1 MQYRKSPGSSSLP
14 EAESNML
21 LEDDLD
27 LKDMVALESKKS
39 QSVPNTGAI
48 PKSTSTVAKP
58 AMVNSEHP
66 KQIEELEKKLTKAQ
80 EEKQQLQKVSLS
92 CLFWLNLICTNF
104 VGKWFFNVDLQ
115 ILTNW
120 IFKRNSSRKNLK
132 VIFRYCLYLM
142 CLSKILFKI
151 NDFVNIF

>member
-66 KQIEELEKKLTKAQ
+66 KQIEDLEKKLTKAQ

-104 VGKWFFNVDLQ
+104 VGRWFFNADLQ
-115 ILTNW
+115 IFQ
-120 IFKRNSSRKNLK
+120 IFLLLCTKFHVYTKFKLK
-132 VIFRYCLYLM
+132 YFSLYKL
-142 CLSKILFKI
+142 
-151 NDFVNIF
+151 DF